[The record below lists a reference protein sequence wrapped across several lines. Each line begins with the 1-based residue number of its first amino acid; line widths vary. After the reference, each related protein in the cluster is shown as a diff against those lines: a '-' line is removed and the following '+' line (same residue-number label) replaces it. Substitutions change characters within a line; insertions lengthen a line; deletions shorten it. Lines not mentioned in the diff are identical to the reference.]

1 VRKGAEEK
9 QAFVEA
15 DELVRIVELQR
26 GELGEEFVTSDGVG
40 GVDAI
45 LSGFELGE
53 ELVGIVRGGRHGA
66 AKQR

>member
-26 GELGEEFVTSDGVG
+26 GELGEEFGD
-40 GVDAI
+40 
-45 LSGFELGE
+45 E
-53 ELVGIVRGGRHGA
+53 
-66 AKQR
+66 